1 VVLTS
6 IQLSNVNVRLMRQE
20 TNMRALGVIILS
32 SLIAGCSHLK
42 TIHQTNTSSSAPE
55 ASSSPAAL
63 PSGRGTPAEAK
74 AMMLKAIDH
83 YNAVG
88 RTKAL
93 DDFTKMKSPF
103 GDRDLYVFC
112 LGSNHRI
119 TANGGFA
126 QYVGRSVD
134 VMKDAN
140 GKSLGKAIWDAAEQS
155 GEGSI
160 EYMWINPVSQQTE
173 HKVAY
178 FKKVSDDVCGVGAY
192 HPG

>member
-1 VVLTS
+1 MRRLVVLITS
-6 IQLSNVNVRLMRQE
+6 AVFIVS
-20 TNMRALGVIILS
+20 
-32 SLIAGCSHLK
+32 CSYSK
-42 TIHQTNTSSSAPE
+42 SIHQTNTPNSVPVVSE
-55 ASSSPAAL
+55 SPATL

-93 DDFTKMKSPF
+93 DDFTKMRSPF

-112 LGSNHRI
+112 LGSNHKI

-126 QYVGRSVD
+126 QFVGMSVD
-134 VMKDAN
+134 AMKDAT
-140 GKSLGKAIWDAAEQS
+140 GKSLGKAIWDAAQPS

-160 EYMWINPVSQQTE
+160 EFMWINPVSQNTE
-173 HKVAY
+173 HKTAF
-178 FKKVSDDVCGVGAY
+178 FKKVGEDVCGVGAY
-192 HPG
+192 SP

>member
-1 VVLTS
+1 
-6 IQLSNVNVRLMRQE
+6 MRGF
-20 TNMRALGVIILS
+20 GVIILS
-32 SLIAGCSHLK
+32 CLFAGCSHLK
-42 TIHQTNTSSSAPE
+42 PVRQTNTSNSARE
-55 ASSSPAAL
+55 VSASPAAL

-93 DDFTKMKSPF
+93 DDFTKMKSPL

-126 QYVGRSVD
+126 QYVGMSVD

-140 GKSLGKAIWDAAEQS
+140 GKSLGKAIWDAAQQS
-155 GEGSI
+155 DEGSI
-160 EYMWINPVSQQTE
+160 EYMWINPVSQHTE
-173 HKVAY
+173 HKVAF
-178 FKKVSDDVCGVGAY
+178 FKKVSEDVCGVGAY
-192 HPG
+192 RPD